1 MTLKICHSRM
11 LLAGIHNH
19 YDDHKFRIKLFLFS
33 ILLTTILSNPVFS
46 QGFRGIKSDTAYT
59 EPQNIDVSLF
69 RAINNGRNGFSSTVI
84 PYFDKSLLPVS
95 LALPIGF
102 AGLSRANKNYYDENS
117 AVLLG
122 LSEITG
128 TLLTA
133 GIKYAVKRER
143 PYVTLRDVYVK
154 KDNSP
159 TDRYSFPSGHT
170 SMAFSIATLLTLRY
184 PDKPAIIAG
193 SFLYAG
199 LIGYGRIYL
208 GVHYPSDVLGGM
220 LVGAGSA
227 ALIYSLRKEI
237 IKGKN
242 SLFNEKNRPDSNS
255 EPLSAPAV
263 LGLTIGADLLNQLI
277 RNFSGNKIVVAA
289 YSQSLKITCSL

>member
-1 MTLKICHSRM
+1 MPIRYLIIAILFILTLCQST
-11 LLAGIHNH
+11 L
-19 YDDHKFRIKLFLFS
+19 
-33 ILLTTILSNPVFS
+33 S
-46 QGFRGIKSDTAYT
+46 QGFREIGPDTSIS

-69 RAINNGRNGFSSTVI
+69 RTINNARNGFSNTMI
-84 PYFDKSLLPVS
+84 PVSDKSVLPVS
-95 LALPIGF
+95 LVLPVGL

-122 LSEITG
+122 LSEITS

-133 GIKYAVKRER
+133 SIKYTVKRDR
-143 PYVTLRDVYVK
+143 PYVNLKNVYLN

-170 SMAFSIATLLTLRY
+170 AMAFSIATLLTLRY

-227 ALIYSLRKEI
+227 ALIYSLQKEI

-242 SLFNEKNRPDSNS
+242 SLFNEKNRPDSND
-255 EPLSAPAV
+255 ETLSAPAI
-263 LGLTIGADLLNQLI
+263 LGLTIGADVLNQLI
-277 RNFSGNKIVVAA
+277 GSFSGDKIAVTA
-289 YSQSLKITCSL
+289 YSQSLKIICNF

>member
-1 MTLKICHSRM
+1 MTIRSTILV
-11 LLAGIHNH
+11 
-19 YDDHKFRIKLFLFS
+19 FLF
-33 ILLTTILSNPVFS
+33 ILFSNLSGIS
-46 QGFRGIKSDTAYT
+46 QGFRELETDTLYS
-59 EPQNIDVSLF
+59 EPKNIDVSLF
-69 RAINNGRNGFSSTVI
+69 RTINNARNGFSNTVI
-84 PYFDKSLLPVS
+84 PVSDKSVLPVS
-95 LALPIGF
+95 LVLPVGL

-122 LSEITG
+122 LSEITS

-133 GIKYAVKRER
+133 SIKYTVKRDR
-143 PYVTLRDVYVK
+143 PYVNLKNVYLN

-170 SMAFSIATLLTLRY
+170 AMAFSIATLLTLRY

-220 LVGAGSA
+220 LIGAGSA

-242 SLFNEKNRPDSNS
+242 SLFNEKNRPDSND
-255 EPLSAPAV
+255 ETLSAPAI
-263 LGLTIGADLLNQLI
+263 LGLTIGADILNQLI
-277 RNFSGNKIVVAA
+277 GNIAGKKTLISAN
-289 YSQSLKITCSL
+289 SQSLTFSLFF

>member
-1 MTLKICHSRM
+1 MPIRYLIIPILFILTLCQST
-11 LLAGIHNH
+11 L
-19 YDDHKFRIKLFLFS
+19 
-33 ILLTTILSNPVFS
+33 S
-46 QGFRGIKSDTAYT
+46 QGFRDIGIDTSIS

-69 RAINNGRNGFSSTVI
+69 RTINNARNGFSNTVI
-84 PYFDKSLLPVS
+84 PVSDKSVLPVS
-95 LALPIGF
+95 LVLPVGL

-122 LSEITG
+122 LSEITS

-133 GIKYAVKRER
+133 GIKYTLKRDR
-143 PYVTLRDVYVK
+143 PYVNLKNVYLN

-170 SMAFSIATLLTLRY
+170 AMAFSIATLLTLRY

-220 LVGAGSA
+220 LIGAGSA
-227 ALIYSLRKEI
+227 ALIYSLRMEI

-242 SLFNEKNRPDSNS
+242 SLFNEKNRPDSND
-255 EPLSAPAV
+255 ETLSAPAI
-263 LGLTIGADLLNQLI
+263 LGLTIGADVLNRLI
-277 RNFSGNKIVVAA
+277 GNIAGKKALISAD
-289 YSQSLKITCSL
+289 SQSLSFSLFF